1 MAAQPTPQPDSQPQG
16 PQEGAPSQGGGVSP
30 AQQQANPLQQTLA
43 KLAQACEQL
52 SKQNPTVQGEL
63 MEARTAFVKALQ
75 KTMMAARPQ
84 QEPQA
89 GPQGQ

>member
-1 MAAQPTPQPDSQPQG
+1 MAAQPTPQPNSQ
-16 PQEGAPSQGGGVSP
+16 PQEGAPSQGGGVPP

-52 SKQNPTVQGEL
+52 SQQNPVVQGEL

-75 KTMMAARPQ
+75 KTMMAAKPQ

-89 GPQGQ
+89 APQGQ